1 MARKIVPFTKP
12 QCEGIFCEAST
23 CVLEEMEK
31 EGVKTY
37 VQRMK
42 DRAIEPCLFGQGGTC
57 CRNCSMG
64 PCMMIEDAPET
75 IGICGATPE
84 TVAARNFVRM
94 IAAGSAAHMDH
105 GRETALTFLATAKG
119 ETPFEIKDEKKL
131 HMMAELYDIK
141 IEDRSKEDI
150 AIELGEKVLA
160 EFGQQEGV
168 LTMTKRA
175 PKKRQELWKKL
186 GLLPRGI
193 DREVVEIMHRTHM
206 GTDQDYKN
214 LIFQG
219 SRCSLADGWGASM
232 IATELQ
238 DIMFTTPVPIR
249 SMVNLGVLSKDQVNI
264 VIHGHEP
271 QVPEAMAIVSQE
283 PEILKAAEKVGAKGI
298 NLAGVCCS
306 GNEILMRH
314 GVPIAGGFIQQEVV
328 ISTGVVEAMIVD
340 VQCIMQGL
348 ADVAKNFHTD
358 LITTSYRAK
367 IEGAI
372 HIEFD
377 HEHALETARE
387 LTLRAIGKFKE
398 RGKVCLPDRKTDVVV
413 GFSHETINHML
424 GGAFRASYRPLND
437 NIINGRIRGVG
448 AVVGCDSCRVE
459 SGLIHTTVVKEL
471 IANNVLVL
479 VTGCAATAC
488 GREGLLLPE
497 AAKLAGPGLR
507 EVCETVGMP
516 PVLHMGSC
524 VDNSRILIA
533 ATEIVN
539 EGGLGDDID
548 QIPAAGCAPEWM
560 SEKAIAIGQYFVA
573 SGAFVVFGRT
583 FPTTNSKIV
592 TDYLFKELEEEYG
605 AMWAVESDPVEMAQI
620 MIRAI
625 EKKREAL
632 GIQEK
637 KERVLYDMAMR
648 RELEV

>member
-23 CVLEEMEK
+23 CVLEEVEK

-64 PCMMIEDAPET
+64 PCMMIEEVPES
-75 IGICGATPE
+75 IGICGATPAV
-84 TVAARNFVRM
+84 VAARNFVRM

-175 PKKRQELWKKL
+175 PKKRQELWKKR
-186 GLLPRGI
+186 GVLPRGI

-283 PEILKAAEKVGAKGI
+283 PEILKAAEEVGAKGI

-306 GNEILMRH
+306 GNEVLMRH
-314 GVPIAGGFIQQEVV
+314 GVPIAGSFVQQEVV

-348 ADVAKNFHTD
+348 ADVAKNFHTE

-398 RGKVCLPDRKTDVVV
+398 RGKVRLPDRKTDVVV

-448 AVVGCDSCRVE
+448 AVVGCDNCRVE

-488 GREGLLLPE
+488 GREGLLTPE
-497 AAKLAGPGLR
+497 AAELAGPGLR

-548 QIPAAGCAPEWM
+548 QLPAAGCAPEWM
-560 SEKAIAIGQYFVA
+560 SEKAISIGHYFVT
-573 SGAFVVFGRT
+573 SGAFVVFGRA
-583 FPTTNSKIV
+583 FPTTGSKIL
-592 TDYLFKELEEEYG
+592 TDYLFKELKEEYG

-648 RELEV
+648 REMEV

>member
-23 CVLEEMEK
+23 CVLEEVEK

-42 DRAIEPCLFGQGGTC
+42 DRAIEPCLFGEGGTC
-57 CRNCSMG
+57 CRNCSFG

-75 IGICGATPE
+75 IGICGATPA

-131 HMMAELYDIK
+131 HMIADLYEIK
-141 IEDRSKEDI
+141 TEDRSKEDI

-186 GLLPRGI
+186 GLLPRGV
-193 DREVVEIMHRTHM
+193 DREVVEIMHRSHM

-249 SMVNLGVLSKDQVNI
+249 TMVNLGVLSKDQVNI

-283 PEILKAAEKVGAKGI
+283 PEIVKAAEKVGAKGI

-314 GVPIAGGFIQQEVV
+314 GVPIAGGFVQQEIV
-328 ISTGVVEAMIVD
+328 IATGVVEAMIVD
-340 VQCIMQGL
+340 VQCVMQGL

-358 LITTSYRAK
+358 LITTSPRAM
-367 IEGAI
+367 IEGAT

-377 HEHALETARE
+377 HEHALEIARE

-459 SGLIHTTVVKEL
+459 SGRVSTTVVKEL

-479 VTGCAATAC
+479 VTGCVATAC
-488 GREGLLLPE
+488 GREGLLTPE
-497 AAKLAGPGLR
+497 AAELAGPGLR
-507 EVCETVGMP
+507 EVCETVGIP

-548 QIPAAGCAPEWM
+548 QLPAAGCAPEWM

-583 FPTTNSKIV
+583 FPTSNSKIV

-648 RELEV
+648 RELEA

>member
-131 HMMAELYDIK
+131 HMMADLYEIK
-141 IEDRSKEDI
+141 TEDRSKEDI

-448 AVVGCDSCRVE
+448 AVVGCDNCRVE

-488 GREGLLLPE
+488 GREGLLTPE
-497 AAKLAGPGLR
+497 AAELAGPGLR

-648 RELEV
+648 RELEA